1 MQTYFWISGYLSIPE
16 PTRPRLQALWR
27 SLVGAYVVNQS
38 ALFLLQKLLFSTC
51 YQSTQLHK
59 SIIGFLG
66 KDEYTKSNFFI
77 EFWIPIGALW
87 YLPNLISSR
96 LVAPFWMELRYPF
109 LAAVALSTFILCL
122 NSSDFSTKLSWLD
135 MNSWLTMFPFYI
147 LGIKSRRLSAA
158 IDAAFDWPGTRL
170 AAIASLLTFLIFCY
184 LNQANSRSDHYFG
197 IGANIYTGDTAT
209 YMGDGWKNHKEHSWF
224 NANTTRLTLSFQD
237 ILYSKGSQFLMY
249 AWYLAVGG
257 HAARITLIASVLSVF
272 SRRDP
277 IKYITDMGRRSISN
291 YLMHWYL
298 FLFLNLTWI
307 GVPESRYGIG
317 KIFLVLLIVVVQ
329 SNFWMWK
336 PVYDIIRPIFLAPN
350 LDWLLLER
358 PSSRV

>member
-1 MQTYFWISGYLSIPE
+1 
-16 PTRPRLQALWR
+16 
-27 SLVGAYVVNQS
+27 
-38 ALFLLQKLLFSTC
+38 
-51 YQSTQLHK
+51 
-59 SIIGFLG
+59 
-66 KDEYTKSNFFI
+66 
-77 EFWIPIGALW
+77 
-87 YLPNLISSR
+87 
-96 LVAPFWMELRYPF
+96 
-109 LAAVALSTFILCL
+109 
-122 NSSDFSTKLSWLD
+122 
-135 MNSWLTMFPFYI
+135 
-147 LGIKSRRLSAA
+147 
-158 IDAAFDWPGTRL
+158 
-170 AAIASLLTFLIFCY
+170 
-184 LNQANSRSDHYFG
+184 
-197 IGANIYTGDTAT
+197 
-209 YMGDGWKNHKEHSWF
+209 
-224 NANTTRLTLSFQD
+224 
-237 ILYSKGSQFLMY
+237 MY